1 MRRID
6 KCCGG
11 CNHFKYEDMEG
22 WGVCEELGNMK
33 THCSQGQWCIKYED
47 EETIRR
53 HFTAVLIQYMRHHRQ
68 VYETN
73 CPCEIYRMPNSEDIS
88 KAIDFAIKYMKGE

>member
-11 CNHFKYEDMEG
+11 CTHFKYETTDGSG
-22 WGVCEELGNMK
+22 WCEKGDTK
-33 THCSQGQWCIKYED
+33 TYCGFGTGCYDYED

-53 HFTAVLIQYMRHHRQ
+53 HHIAILLLWKRWSLSFAQPEL
-68 VYETN
+68 
-73 CPCEIYRMPNSEDIS
+73 YRMPNFNEL
-88 KAIDFAIKYMKGE
+88 KAAVDYAVKYMKGEI

>member
-11 CNHFKYEDMEG
+11 CTHFKYETTDGRG
-22 WGVCEELGNMK
+22 WCEKGDTK
-33 THCSQGQWCIKYED
+33 TYCGFGTDCNDFED

-53 HFTAVLIQYMRHHRQ
+53 HYTAVLLQLFGWGKNKSIYKL
-68 VYETN
+68 
-73 CPCEIYRMPNSEDIS
+73 PKDKEILN
-88 KAIDFAIKYMKGE
+88 ALFFAIKYMKGE

>member
-1 MRRID
+1 MKRSD

-11 CNHFKYEDMEG
+11 CTHFKYETTDGSG
-22 WGVCEELGNMK
+22 WCEVGDTK
-33 THCSQGQWCIKYED
+33 TYCGFGTDCNDFED

-53 HFTAVLIQYMRHHRQ
+53 HHTAVLIQYMRHHRQ

-88 KAIDFAIKYMKGE
+88 KAIDYAIKYMKGE